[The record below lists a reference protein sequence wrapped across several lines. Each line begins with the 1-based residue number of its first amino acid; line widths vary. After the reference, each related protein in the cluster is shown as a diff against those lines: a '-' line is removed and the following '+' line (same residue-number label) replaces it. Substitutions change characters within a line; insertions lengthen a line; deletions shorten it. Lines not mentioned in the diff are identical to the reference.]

1 MMTQTCSDDP
11 SSRVTSPAE
20 ALEYAQALLSTSE
33 RQRDR
38 GLWSAAAVGSLAGM
52 LYAASPRGNNEGI
65 GWLVRVAAATTPEA
79 LADTAQSWRSAVPCL
94 AGQPILGNALRRV
107 LELDPRQRDS
117 LVMTMRDALSPWL
130 PTESRSERE

>member
-33 RQRDR
+33 MQGD
-38 GLWSAAAVGSLAGM
+38 GELWSAAAVGPLAAI

-65 GWLVRVAAATTPEA
+65 GWLVRVAAATMPEA

-94 AGQPILGNALRRV
+94 AGQPILGNALRRA